1 LFERYDFLVTPTNS
15 RTALDVTHDAANDE
29 VIVDGVKCGIT
40 RQGWTSYQ
48 YPFNLTGHPA
58 LALPSGFGTD
68 GLPTSVQIVG
78 KWAAETDVLRLG
90 ALLEAARPWAQHR
103 PPAR

>member
-1 LFERYDFLVTPTNS
+1 M
-15 RTALDVTHDAANDE
+15 
-29 VIVDGVKCGIT
+29 KCGIT

-58 LALPSGFGTD
+58 LAVPSGFGAD

-78 KWAAETDVLRLG
+78 HWGAETDVLRLG
-90 ALLEAARPWAQHR
+90 ALLERRGRGRSTGQRSRAGVLAVVGVNP
-103 PPAR
+103 

>member
-1 LFERYDFLVTPTNS
+1 M
-15 RTALDVTHDAANDE
+15 
-29 VIVDGVKCGIT
+29 KCGIT

-58 LALPSGFGTD
+58 ISLPSGFGAD
-68 GLPTSVQIVG
+68 GLPTGVQIVG
-78 KWAAETDVLRLG
+78 CWGAEADILRLG

-103 PPAR
+103 PDIVRSWA